1 MEPWLPY
8 LVEDRMRERR
18 AEAAARAPRAG
29 NDSVCA
35 GGEGTARDCHSPHAA
50 RVGAVARRGRTMT

>member
-18 AEAAARAPRAG
+18 AEA
-29 NDSVCA
+29 
-35 GGEGTARDCHSPHAA
+35 E
-50 RVGAVARRGRTMT
+50 RVRPSRRYRRGVRWWRRDRA